1 MVLKLTRH
9 VHCFNVKQFP
19 TAFQASCRRDNRMVS
34 VSGLLWNTHSGGVFM
49 KSHLL
54 KPMAVFLITVSTS
67 AAADGHRL
75 DPARPGAGSGDY
87 SRPGSNAAPYVNKS
101 TTGPAVPGGSYR
113 NQAPP
118 RYRIEQGSGS
128 STSAFPRVPGT
139 SYRDYSRPSYN
150 TR

>member
-1 MVLKLTRH
+1 
-9 VHCFNVKQFP
+9 
-19 TAFQASCRRDNRMVS
+19 
-34 VSGLLWNTHSGGVFM
+34 M

-67 AAADGHRL
+67 AAADGYRPN
-75 DPARPGAGSGDY
+75 PASPGAGSGDY

-101 TTGPAVPGGSYR
+101 TSGPAVPGGSYR

-128 STSAFPRVPGT
+128 SSTNSFPRMPGT
-139 SYRDYSRPSYN
+139 SFRGYSRPSYN